1 MRILTNLSKAELDH
15 LTNQPTAKA
24 MIEKV
29 KTEGIYIP
37 EGDAQS
43 AAEFTAVRDSRKRED
58 TLDLSDGGKAALEK
72 NMEAKETYSRQEQIK
87 KKIAELEKELAE
99 INGQNTDPQTEQSG
113 KANAVMQQIALL
125 NMQLVQLQKNDSDSG
140 TV

>member
-37 EGDAQS
+37 EGDAQA
-43 AAEFTAVRDSRKRED
+43 AAEFTAMRDSQKRED

-99 INGQNTDPQTEQSG
+99 INGQNTDPQTKQSR

-125 NMQLVQLQKNDSDSG
+125 NMQLVQLQKNDSDSD

>member
-37 EGDAQS
+37 EGDAQA
-43 AAEFTAVRDSRKRED
+43 AAEFTAMRDSRKRED

-99 INGQNTDPQTEQSG
+99 INGQNTDPQTEQSA

>member
-37 EGDAQS
+37 EGDAQA
-43 AAEFTAVRDSRKRED
+43 AAEFTAMRDSRKRED

-72 NMEAKETYSRQEQIK
+72 NTEAKETYSRQEQIK